1 MNFTTELDHIVIACN
16 SLDEGRAWCRDTFG
30 VEASGGGQHTG
41 IGTHNTLLSL
51 GAKHYLEII
60 AINPEG
66 ETPSFPR
73 WFGLDTDEVKSLIA
87 HEPKLVA
94 WVARIAP
101 TYEGKAAP
109 HDAIEQLATIPTSVA
124 NVVRPAS
131 RGDFRWRFAFT
142 SDGIRPRGGVLP
154 HFIQWDAPPQTCG
167 PAPHPCERLP
177 DVGVRLNSLVL
188 GDPAPDE
195 VSALLNA
202 AHFVDEKVQVGQST
216 SRQLIATL
224 NTPRGSVVLE

>member
-94 WVARIAP
+94 WVARV
-101 TYEGKAAP
+101 ERSAAS
-109 HDAIEQLATIPTSVA
+109 DAIEQLANIPANAA

-142 SDGIRPRGGVLP
+142 SDGTRPRGGVLP
-154 HFIQWDAPPQTCG
+154 HFIQWDVPL
-167 PAPHPCERLP
+167 HPCERLP
-177 DVGVRLNSLVL
+177 DVGVRLTSLLL
-188 GDPAPDE
+188 GEPAHE
-195 VSALLNA
+195 EITSFLQRTN
-202 AHFVDEKVQVGQST
+202 FVHEKVLVGQSVASQLVATFAT
-216 SRQLIATL
+216 SNGT
-224 NTPRGSVVLE
+224 VVID